1 MPTIRSYRDLEAW
14 QVSMRL
20 AKECYCLTN
29 RFPRSEQFGLSQQ
42 LRRAAVSVPSNLAE
56 GNGSRKR
63 QVYIHHINIALGS
76 LAELETQLLLA
87 VELGF
92 ATQVDTRAAEGLS
105 AQAGRLM
112 LALVHALEAAP
123 RAS

>member
-1 MPTIRSYRDLEAW
+1 MSTIRSYRDLDAS
-14 QVSMRL
+14 QVSIQL
-20 AKECYCLTN
+20 AKECYRITGG
-29 RFPRSEQFGLSQQ
+29 FPRVEQFGLSQQ

-63 QVYIHHINIALGS
+63 QVYIHHVNIALGS
-76 LAELETQLLLA
+76 LAELETQLVLA
-87 VELGF
+87 VELEF
-92 ATQVDTRAAEGLS
+92 VKKEEVRLVESLA

-112 LALVHALEAAP
+112 LALVHALEAP